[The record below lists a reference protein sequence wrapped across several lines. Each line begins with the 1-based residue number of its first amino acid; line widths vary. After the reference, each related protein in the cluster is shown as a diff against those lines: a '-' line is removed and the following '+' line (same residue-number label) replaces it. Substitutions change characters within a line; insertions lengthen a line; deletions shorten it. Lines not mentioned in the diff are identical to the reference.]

1 MLVARREVRERLSS
15 KAFVISNLALVLVVF
30 VAILVANWA
39 SGKVADDAAQGP
51 DEKVK
56 VALVGTLAPGAPGD
70 ALIDPVAAASA
81 DEAVQM
87 VRDGTVEAALV
98 QAADGTWT
106 AIGLTAVPDDVTQA
120 ATVTPTEM
128 LLEPPRVSFWVQY
141 GATYASGI
149 LFFMVV
155 MMFGQMAAQ
164 TTVVEKQTRVVEIL
178 LAAVPAKV
186 LLAGKLLGNA
196 LLALAE
202 IVAMAVAMLAGLA
215 VAGNLSLLKLA
226 TWPMLWFL
234 VFFVLGFVLF
244 SSLMAGTAATVS
256 RMEDVSAVMTPVM
269 MLCMI
274 PYIIVVSMSWN
285 DTVMRVMAW
294 IPFSSPM
301 SMPIMLLGG
310 KVAWWEAVGSLAL
323 LAVTTWVAVVIGGRL
338 YEGSVLRTGARVKY
352 IDALRA
358 SARREG

>member
-1 MLVARREVRERLSS
+1 MSGSLTMLVARREVRERLSS

-30 VAILVANWA
+30 VAILFANWA
-39 SGKVADDAAQGP
+39 AGKVAEDDSTGP
-51 DEKVK
+51 DDKIA

-70 ALIDPVAAASA
+70 YLVDLVPAGSA
-81 DEAVQM
+81 EEAVQM
-87 VRDGTVEAALV
+87 VRDGSVEAALV
-98 QAADGTWT
+98 QAADGSWA
-106 AIGLTAVPDDVTQA
+106 AIGLTEVPDEVTEA
-120 ATVTPTEM
+120 ATVTPVVQ

-141 GATYASGI
+141 GATYAAGI
-149 LFFMVV
+149 LFFLVV

-196 LLALAE
+196 LLAVAE
-202 IVAMAVAMLAGLA
+202 IAAMGVAMLAGLA
-215 VAGNLSLLKLA
+215 VGGNLSLLKLA
-226 TWPMLWFL
+226 TWPMLWFIA
-234 VFFVLGFVLF
+234 FFVLGFVLF

-256 RMEDVSAVMTPVM
+256 RMEDVSSVMTPVL

-285 DTVMRVMAW
+285 DTVMKVMAW

-301 SMPIMLLGG
+301 SMPIMMLGG
-310 KVAWWEAVGSLAL
+310 KCSWWEALASLAL
-323 LAVTTWVAVVIGGRL
+323 LALTTWLAVIIGGR
-338 YEGSVLRTGARVKY
+338 
-352 IDALRA
+352 
-358 SARREG
+358 